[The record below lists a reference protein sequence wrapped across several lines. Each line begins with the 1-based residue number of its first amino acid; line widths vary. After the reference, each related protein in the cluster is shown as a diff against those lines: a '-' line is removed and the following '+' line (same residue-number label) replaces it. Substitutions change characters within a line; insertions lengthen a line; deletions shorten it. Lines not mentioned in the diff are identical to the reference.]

1 MEELMVGARRRMTK
15 VEERRREKEVRGL
28 KKKEGVRKCYLKFI
42 KQLKDKTRVEST
54 RCLYNLCCNIVTLYS
69 RVKSTV
75 DTSNINSRR
84 EK

>member
-1 MEELMVGARRRMTK
+1 MVGGRRRKTT
-15 VEERRREKEVRGL
+15 RADGGRREKDVRGL
-28 KKKEGVRKCYLKFI
+28 KKKNGVRKCYLKFI
-42 KQLKDKTRVEST
+42 KQLKDETRVEST

-69 RVKSTV
+69 RVKSIV